1 MTKLENYING
11 EMVPPTSGAY
21 LDNYDPS
28 IGEVYSLIP
37 DSDERD
43 VERAVLAAKTAF
55 PGWSNTSAEAR
66 HDILM
71 RIVSL
76 IERDLEA
83 LALAESVDQGK
94 PVSLARSVDL
104 PRAIANFKFYA
115 TAAMHTA
122 NESHDSVGQNA
133 INYTLRQPLGVVGC
147 ISPWNL
153 PLYLFTW
160 KIAPAL
166 AAGCTVVAK
175 PSEVTPMTAYLL
187 SKLCSEAG
195 LPAGVLNIV
204 HGLGPKVG
212 SAIVAHPNVKAISFT
227 GGTKTGEEIAR
238 VAAPMFKKLSLELGG
253 KNPNIIFA
261 DCNYEEMLA
270 TTVRSSFSN
279 QGEICLCGSR
289 IFIERPLY
297 ERFKKDFV
305 ERVFALKVGD
315 PRESDTDVGAI
326 VSKQHFDKIMSYI
339 DLAKAGGGTILTGG
353 RMSELPA
360 LAGGKRHAVDGTSIE
375 TSNVRFGEAP
385 LPPAYAGGS
394 DRLGGWFIEPT
405 VIEGLPHDCRTNQE
419 EIFGPVV
426 TIMPFETEDEVLG
439 YANSVRYGLSAT
451 VWTENLSRAHR
462 VASKLE
468 SGIVWI
474 NCWLLRDLRTPFGG
488 MKDSGIGRE
497 GGFEAL
503 RFFTEEKN
511 VCVKLGN

>member
-1 MTKLENYING
+1 
-11 EMVPPTSGAY
+11 
-21 LDNYDPS
+21 
-28 IGEVYSLIP
+28 
-37 DSDERD
+37 
-43 VERAVLAAKTAF
+43 
-55 PGWSNTSAEAR
+55 
-66 HDILM
+66 
-71 RIVSL
+71 
-76 IERDLEA
+76 
-83 LALAESVDQGK
+83 
-94 PVSLARSVDL
+94 
-104 PRAIANFKFYA
+104 
-115 TAAMHTA
+115 
-122 NESHDSVGQNA
+122 
-133 INYTLRQPLGVVGC
+133 VVGC

-160 KIAPAL
+160 KIAPAI

-187 SKLCSEAG
+187 SNLCIEAG

-204 HGLGPKVG
+204 HGTGPKVG
-212 SAIVAHPNVKAISFT
+212 SAIVAHPSVKAISFT

-289 IFIERPLY
+289 IFVERPMY
-297 ERFKKDFV
+297 ERFKSDFV
-305 ERVFALKVGD
+305 ARVSALKLGD
-315 PRESDTDVGAI
+315 PRERDTDVGAI
-326 VSKQHFDKIMSYI
+326 VSEQHFEKIMSYVV
-339 DLAKAGGGTILTGG
+339 LARQEGGQI
-353 RMSELPA
+353 
-360 LAGGKRHAVDGTSIE
+360 LAGGKQALLDG
-375 TSNVRFGEAP
+375 RCA
-385 LPPAYAGGS
+385 
-394 DRLGGWFIEPT
+394 DGWFIEPT
-405 VIEGLPHDCRTNQE
+405 IIEGLSHDCRTNQE

-426 TIMPFETEDEVLG
+426 TIVPFDTEEEVLG

-462 VASKLE
+462 VAARLD

-488 MKDSGIGRE
+488 VKDSGMGRE

-511 VCVKLGN
+511 VCVKLTEQKPAGR